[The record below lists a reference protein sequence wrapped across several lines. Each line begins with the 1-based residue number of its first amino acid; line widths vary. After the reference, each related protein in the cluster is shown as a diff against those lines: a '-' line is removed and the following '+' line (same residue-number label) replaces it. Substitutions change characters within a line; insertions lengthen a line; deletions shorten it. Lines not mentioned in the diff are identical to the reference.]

1 MRSEAASGSSP
12 GTGPATEAPAEPRK
26 AAGRKARRKAHEK
39 QRALVEVTLETQ
51 MWRHAGWACAL
62 LIGGVLLVIYLGIV
76 GKVIGVLL
84 VASGL
89 RRGWKFA
96 RCLLRGP
103 GRFRVGEDPVA
114 LLPRGLC
121 VTAPDEVE
129 VSAIK
134 QVFFLRRALPWT
146 HASPVLIVETTDRV
160 YAYPRDWFSSDSEQR
175 RVAKALTAQLGRTA
189 ESPELA
195 PS

>member
-26 AAGRKARRKAHEK
+26 AGGRKARRKAREEAP
-39 QRALVEVTLETQ
+39 ALVEVTLETQ
-51 MWRHAGWACAL
+51 VWRHAGWASAL
-62 LIGGVLLVIYLGIV
+62 IIGGVLLVIYLGIV
-76 GKVIGVLL
+76 GKAAGVLM
-84 VASGL
+84 VAFGV
-89 RRGWKFA
+89 RRGWKVT

-114 LLPRGLC
+114 LPRGLC
-121 VTAPDEVE
+121 VTAPDEIE

-134 QVFFLRRALPWT
+134 QVFFLRRALAWT
-146 HASPVLIVETTDRV
+146 QASPVLIVETTDRV

-175 RVAKALTAQLGRTA
+175 RIAQALSAQLERQPK
-189 ESPELA
+189 SPEPA